1 MADFDVSALKEMQEW
16 AKFGKSV
23 VELAKSYNLIPKR
36 QVVKTKTVERIKVV
50 MRRPRRTKAEM
61 LAARAVESAAREAE
75 APSTDSL
82 AEVPVTSSGALDAL
96 MK

>member
-16 AKFGKSV
+16 AKFGRAV
-23 VELAKSYNLIPKR
+23 VELAKQYGLIPKR

-61 LAARAVESAAREAE
+61 QAARAVENAAREIGI
-75 APSTDSL
+75 DSPG
-82 AEVPVTSSGALDAL
+82 AVETTPGGEGGALDSL